1 MIDKLRKK
9 ISLIV
14 LFAISVPII
23 FVVIIYDISYYNN
36 IVRANTQFVDR
47 FFGEPIGGPNNSN
60 QNDKNN
66 DGLAISNMNG
76 VYSISIKNGNITQT
90 SDDVTDE
97 IKELAL
103 KVSNKDSE
111 NGIIGK
117 YIYKKRVREI
127 KDSDSTIILIESS
140 SEISKIKLVFISS
153 ILISS
158 LGIFLI
164 FILSKKIAKTIV
176 KPVEDTFNKQ
186 KDFISDASHELKTP
200 LAVIS
205 ANADVLEGE
214 IGKNKWLKYIQNE
227 TDNMGKLISEL
238 LLLTK
243 IENVDKLR
251 EPEKFNMSD
260 HIELIVSSFE
270 SIAFEKNVKLED
282 DIEKGIVTE
291 TFNKDDITHILS
303 TLIDNGIKHTEEK
316 KKVIVE
322 LKKNK
327 DKIII
332 NVKNKGE
339 EIPVS
344 EREKIFDRFYRIDKS
359 RNRNEKRYGLGLSIA
374 KATVLKNNGT
384 IQVDY
389 KDGYTI
395 FKVELPIW
403 YNSRLFQG

>member
-14 LFAISVPII
+14 LFAISVPIV
-23 FVVIIYDISYYNN
+23 FVVIISDISYYNS
-36 IVRANTQFVDR
+36 IVRANTQFIDR

-60 QNDKNN
+60 QNDKND
-66 DGLAISNMNG
+66 DGLTINNMNG
-76 VYSISIKNGNITQT
+76 VYSISIKNGNVTQA
-90 SDDVTDE
+90 SDDITDE
-97 IKELAL
+97 IKEYAL

-111 NGIIGK
+111 SGIIGN

-127 KDSDSTIILIESS
+127 KDNDSTIILIESS
-140 SEISKIKLVFISS
+140 SEISKIKLVFIST
-153 ILISS
+153 ILIS
-158 LGIFLI
+158 GIGFFLI

-270 SIAFEKNVKLED
+270 SMAFEKNVKLEN

-359 RNRNEKRYGLGLSIA
+359 RNRNEKRYGLGLAIA
-374 KATVLKNNGT
+374 KATVVKNNGT

-389 KDGYTI
+389 KEGYTI
-395 FKVELPIW
+395 FKVELPI
-403 YNSRLFQG
+403 

>member
-14 LFAISVPII
+14 LFAISVPIV
-23 FVVIIYDISYYNN
+23 FVVIISDISYYNS

-60 QNDKNN
+60 QNDKNG
-66 DGLAISNMNG
+66 DGLTINNMNG
-76 VYSISIKNGNITQT
+76 VYSISIKNGNVTQA
-90 SDDVTDE
+90 SDDITDE
-97 IKELAL
+97 IKEYAL

-111 NGIIGK
+111 SGIIGN

-127 KDSDSTIILIESS
+127 KDNDSTVILIESS
-140 SEISKIKLVFISS
+140 SEISKIKLVFIST
-153 ILISS
+153 ILISGI
-158 LGIFLI
+158 GIFLI

-176 KPVEDTFNKQ
+176 KPVEDTFNNQ

-270 SIAFEKNVKLED
+270 SMAFEKNVKLEN

-359 RNRNEKRYGLGLSIA
+359 RNRNEKRYGLGLAIA
-374 KATVLKNNGT
+374 KATVVKNNGT

-389 KDGYTI
+389 KEGYTI
-395 FKVELPIW
+395 FKVELPI
-403 YNSRLFQG
+403 

>member
-14 LFAISVPII
+14 LFAISVPIV
-23 FVVIIYDISYYNN
+23 FVVIISDISYYNS

-60 QNDKNN
+60 QNDKNG
-66 DGLAISNMNG
+66 DGLTINNMNG
-76 VYSISIKNGNITQT
+76 VYSISIKNGNVTQA
-90 SDDVTDE
+90 SDDITDE
-97 IKELAL
+97 IKEYAL

-111 NGIIGK
+111 SGIIGN

-127 KDSDSTIILIESS
+127 KDNDSTVILIESS
-140 SEISKIKLVFISS
+140 SEISKIKLVFIST
-153 ILISS
+153 ILISGI
-158 LGIFLI
+158 GIFLI

-176 KPVEDTFNKQ
+176 KPVEDTFNNQ

-270 SIAFEKNVKLED
+270 SMAFEKNVKLEN

-389 KDGYTI
+389 KNGYTI
-395 FKVELPIW
+395 FKVELPI
-403 YNSRLFQG
+403 

>member
-23 FVVIIYDISYYNN
+23 FVVIMYDISYYNST
-36 IVRANTQFVDR
+36 VRANTQFVDR

-60 QNDKNN
+60 QNDKND
-66 DGLAISNMNG
+66 DGLTINNMNG
-76 VYSISIKNGNITQT
+76 VYSISIKNGNVTQA
-90 SDDVTDE
+90 SDDITDE
-97 IKELAL
+97 IKEYAL

-111 NGIIGK
+111 SGIIGN

-127 KDSDSTIILIESS
+127 KDNDSTIILIESS
-140 SEISKIKLVFISS
+140 SEISKIKLVFIST
-153 ILISS
+153 ILISGI
-158 LGIFLI
+158 GIFLI

-270 SIAFEKNVKLED
+270 SMAFEKNVKLEN

-332 NVKNKGE
+332 EVKNNGE
-339 EIPVS
+339 EIPVN

-389 KDGYTI
+389 KNGYTI
-395 FKVELPIW
+395 FKVELPI
-403 YNSRLFQG
+403 

>member
-1 MIDKLRKK
+1 MIEKLRKK
-9 ISLIV
+9 ISLII
-14 LFAISVPII
+14 LFAISIPVIFII
-23 FVVIIYDISYYNN
+23 IIYNFSYYNN
-36 IVRANTQFVDR
+36 TIRANTQFVDR
-47 FFGEPIGGPNNSN
+47 FFGEPNGGPNNN
-60 QNDKNN
+60 INDKKEEGITIN
-66 DGLAISNMNG
+66 DMEGI
-76 VYSISIKNGNITQT
+76 YSISIDNEKVIQT
-90 SDDVTDE
+90 SNNVTDE
-97 IKELAL
+97 IKEYAI

-111 NGIIGK
+111 SGIVGN
-117 YIYKKRVREI
+117 YIYKKRNREMKI
-127 KDSDSTIILIESS
+127 NDTTIILIESS
-140 SEISKIKLVFISS
+140 NEINKIKLVIISS
-153 ILISS
+153 ILVS
-158 LGIFLI
+158 GIGVFLI

-200 LAVIS
+200 LAVIQ
-205 ANADVLEGE
+205 ANSDVLEGE
-214 IGKNKWLKYIQNE
+214 IDKNKWLSYIQKE

-270 SIAFEKNVKLED
+270 SVAFEKNVKIESN
-282 DIEKGIVTE
+282 IEKDIITE
-291 TFNKDDITHILS
+291 IFNKDDITHTLS
-303 TLIDNGIKHTEEK
+303 TLIDNAIKHTEEK

-322 LKKNK
+322 LIKSKE
-327 DKIII
+327 KIII

-389 KDGYTI
+389 KDGYTT
-395 FKVELPIW
+395 FKVELPI
-403 YNSRLFQG
+403 